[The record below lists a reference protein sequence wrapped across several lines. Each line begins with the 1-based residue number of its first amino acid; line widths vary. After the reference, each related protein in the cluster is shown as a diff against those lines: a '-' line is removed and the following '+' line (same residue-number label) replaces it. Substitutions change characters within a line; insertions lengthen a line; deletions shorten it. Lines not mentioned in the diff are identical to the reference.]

1 MHILLGTATAH
12 PMEKEL
18 SHPTFLLDN
27 LAILSSMNRLSR
39 IEDLSYH
46 DMQQRVFE
54 SCGGIL
60 LGWRDFSKY
69 HPELNPNL
77 KHQINE
83 WDDSQAALVQNMC
96 LIFFG
101 WKQGREEHTEQW
113 GNMLRWMLFFFLGF
127 SLGLE
132 DMSNFELI
140 ILRPPDKLPGA
151 LGWRDV
157 FFLIGNVAAPIFR
170 VVGKVQKGWPSRER
184 FQKMFTNGYVQ
195 KGAG

>member
-18 SHPTFLLDN
+18 SHPTFLLGN

-96 LIFFG
+96 LIS
-101 WKQGREEHTEQW
+101 W
-113 GNMLRWMLFFFLGF
+113 GGGENM
-127 SLGLE
+127 
-132 DMSNFELI
+132 
-140 ILRPPDKLPGA
+140 
-151 LGWRDV
+151 
-157 FFLIGNVAAPIFR
+157 AAKSI
-170 VVGKVQKGWPSRER
+170 QKSEA
-184 FQKMFTNGYVQ
+184 T
-195 KGAG
+195 